1 MTKFFFIPLFLA
13 FIFVA
18 STFVEAGYITGYGY
32 SNPYTLERG
41 NYYDSYNRGIQQSP
55 LTSYGSY
62 GSGRT
67 RVTDEYFSFPSGR
80 GSAYYT
86 NNRDSALETFFTS
99 QNTDRDNQFNERLTD
114 NFFGSQAQYNRN
126 LFDSTDQASSRN
138 MGGSFDQG
146 SASFSQ
152 GNCLNGPSYERTLK
166 GDFYKRR
173 NDFTITETIC
183 GGPQMNLQRTFGN
196 ANAYDTSA
204 STNRR
209 TLQDNIYAGV
219 AARTNTV
226 DRTTATTDNQ
236 QIRNSYSLQQSSFG
250 QGYTLVFS

>member
-1 MTKFFFIPLFLA
+1 MNKLFFITLFCA
-13 FIFVA
+13 FLFA
-18 STFVEAGYITGYGY
+18 TSTLVDAGYITGSGY

-41 NYYDSYNRGIQQSP
+41 NYYDSYNRGAQQSP

-62 GSGRT
+62 NPGRT
-67 RVTDEYFSFPSGR
+67 RVTDEYFSFPYGR

-86 NNRDSALETFFTS
+86 NNRDSALESFFTS
-99 QNTDRDNQFNERLTD
+99 QNTDRGNQFNGRVTD
-114 NFFGSQAQYNRN
+114 SFFGSQATSNRN

-146 SASFSQ
+146 SASYSQ
-152 GNCLNGPSYERTLK
+152 GNCVNGPSYERTLK

-183 GGPQMNLQRTFGN
+183 GGPQVNLQRNFGN

-226 DRTTATTDNQ
+226 DRTTATNDVQ
-236 QIRNSYSLQQSSFG
+236 QTRNAYSLQQSSFG